1 MFVRGWGGGIACE
14 PQALLPSPGFIYIYI
29 LFFLNEFP
37 LKELKPAVSARRF
50 PLLCSAARKRREC
63 PPPPPRP
70 ALQCWDA
77 GFNLTL
83 LKTEDSSEIRRGR
96 SVFFL
101 GCGPGVGGVGGGGQG
116 ALARG

>member
-1 MFVRGWGGGIACE
+1 MILFSLECTNV
-14 PQALLPSPGFIYIYI
+14 LFIYIYI